1 MYRQLLSLGK
11 EWLSPM
17 NKQRRLIG
25 IFLSQPDDYYQSH
38 VMVPLLKCLF
48 KLNYD
53 AAVFCTS
60 VKGDVDENF
69 ARGDANI
76 FNIVNYDL
84 LDAVV
89 ILPDTLKIPG
99 LADKLINE
107 INAKFKGPKVSID
120 MEAEGFVSICADDES
135 AVCAL
140 TDHLIDVH
148 KFTDIAMITGSRG
161 HLHTINRANGYLRS
175 MEKHGLSDK
184 TAVYYGDFWFSD
196 GEKFINDLIDSG
208 KPKYQAV
215 VCCSI
220 QSAVGVCESLRKRG
234 YSIPEDIAVVCHDLN
249 DTAEFDIPICGTMI
263 DTEGT
268 ACRAADRIAE
278 MLGDREIE
286 LEMPQ
291 IKVYANTSCGCEA
304 VTSRD
309 ANYGHKDM
317 NFQSDFYSTF
327 NFMMEELISDDN
339 IDDFN
344 THANW
349 YSYQLGDVRMFSI
362 CLCTDW
368 MSTIAEK
375 SGYRTE
381 GYSDKIEMQFL
392 RQDGVVVKRNVVFD
406 RSEMLPWLFRPRSY
420 PTAVY
425 FSPVHFY
432 DRCFGYAAASYGDEP
447 VVYSSCFRAWI
458 RNLSNALESLRMR
471 NNLKIYSDIMR
482 RNANTDAL
490 TGIGNRLCFDAFSIN
505 IVRGTKITVIIGD
518 LNKLKYI
525 NDTFGHIEGD
535 HAIKTSADAF
545 SDAAANL
552 GKSTNASCFRYG
564 GDEFVLV
571 SAGDSVTGEDYMNF
585 ISDYLEKKSA
595 SDGKPYDVSVTMGA
609 SSGVISE
616 NLSFDELLFVAD
628 ANMLNEKK
636 RRHTGRT

>member
-1 MYRQLLSLGK
+1 
-11 EWLSPM
+11 M

-25 IFLSQPDDYYQSH
+25 IFLSQPDDCYQSH
-38 VMVPLLKCLF
+38 IMVPLLRCLF

-53 AAVFCTS
+53 AAVFSTS

-69 ARGDANI
+69 AKGDANI

-84 LDAVV
+84 LDAVI
-89 ILPDTLKIPG
+89 ILPDTLKISG

-120 MEAEGFVSICADDES
+120 MEAEGFVPICADDES

-161 HLHTINRANGYLRS
+161 HLHAINRANGYLKS

-184 TAVYYGDFWFSD
+184 TVVYYGDFWFSD
-196 GEKFINDLIDSG
+196 GEKFINDLIDNG
-208 KPKYQAV
+208 KLKYQAV

-249 DTAEFDIPICGTMI
+249 DTAEYDIPICGTVI

-268 ACRAADRIAE
+268 AYRAADHIAE

-291 IKVYANTSCGCEA
+291 IKVNVNTSCGCHP
-304 VTSRD
+304 VISRD
-309 ANYGHKDM
+309 TNYGHKDM
-317 NFQSDFYSTF
+317 NFQTDFYSTF

-349 YSYQLGDVRMFSI
+349 YSYQLGDVKMFSI

-375 SGYRTE
+375 TGYRIE

-392 RQDGVVVKRNVVFD
+392 RQDGVVVKRNVLFD
-406 RSEMLPWLFRPRSY
+406 KSEMLPWLFKPRSY

-432 DRCFGYAAASYGDEP
+432 DRCFGYAAASYGAEP

-535 HAIKTSADAF
+535 YAIKTSAEAF
-545 SDAAANL
+545 SDAAASL
-552 GKSTNASCFRYG
+552 GKNTNASCFRYG

-571 SAGDSVTGEDYMNF
+571 SIGDSVTGEDYMNF
-585 ISDYLEKKSA
+585 ISDYLKKQSD

-628 ANMLNEKK
+628 AKMLNEKK
-636 RRHTGRT
+636 RRHTGRV